1 MPTLAWSHP
10 VADQREWFIRRR
22 ERKCVQEDNLG
33 DVKAGKL
40 AQELEWSDQH
50 AKRERRYVDN
60 HDRILAADMDRSFE
74 ANKAWR
80 LRSLDAFEKRRAFD
94 QMYRSLARREVRRK
108 ELMVG
113 LGSDDPREIDAQCNL
128 YNAGAGISKF
138 PRKHCCE
145 DLIEMEERTLKR
157 HIQAG
162 HHKLKPAYNGIR
174 PTAGGTNGVRQ
185 FPLPTGFPCHPDP
198 DHALGMSLSSP
209 SLLQW
214 SSRVPVPPPGTVL
227 EKHHTIQT

>member
-33 DVKAGKL
+33 GVKARKL
-40 AQELEWSDQH
+40 EQEHIWSREHAQ
-50 AKRERRYVDN
+50 RERRYVDN
-60 HDRILAADMDRSFE
+60 HDRVLAADMDRAFE

-80 LRSLDAFEKRRAFD
+80 LKSLDAFEKRKAYD
-94 QMYRSLARREVRRK
+94 QMYRALARKEVRRK

-113 LGSDDPREIDAQCNL
+113 LSSDDPREIDAQCNL
-128 YNAGAGISKF
+128 YNAGSGISKF

-145 DLIEMEERTLKR
+145 DLIEMEERTIKR
-157 HIQAG
+157 HLQAG
-162 HHKLKPAYNGIR
+162 HHKLKPPYNGVR
-174 PTAGGTNGVRQ
+174 PTAGGGSVRQ
-185 FPLPTGFPCHPDP
+185 FPLPTGFACHPNP

-209 SLLQW
+209 SLSQW
-214 SSRVPVPPPGTVL
+214 SHRVTAPTVGTIL